1 MRFSFMISSLAW
13 SAASV
18 EKWVGHDSLV
28 CSITVEQ
35 SSEIHSHFITN
46 GNIFSCYCNNWT
58 FFGFLIVLP
67 DKSFMLY
74 LSAFKRRDRSI
85 AGAAFLPVIML
96 LLEYCSMSL
105 PNLKGTEKKLN
116 YIKTKI
122 YILLSSLIFFLNE
135 PRRCSFPKFIILEVK

>member
-1 MRFSFMISSLAW
+1 
-13 SAASV
+13 
-18 EKWVGHDSLV
+18 
-28 CSITVEQ
+28 
-35 SSEIHSHFITN
+35 
-46 GNIFSCYCNNWT
+46 
-58 FFGFLIVLP
+58 
-67 DKSFMLY
+67 MLY